1 MGSILERP
9 RKDGTISYQAMIKIP
24 GGKAI
29 VKSFNDIDLASR
41 FIDAVESERES
52 LQKLRERKPVKSS
65 KPEPLP
71 VHERVAR
78 MEGEKLRDAIIAF
91 RKTEKCLKRH
101 RATTNTILAHIDE
114 VTTGDVKIGDI
125 KIAWV
130 KKYIAHMR
138 KQKTYRGTQFSWDTL
153 STHMTIMA
161 LAIKNLAE
169 ELEVSPPA
177 LPFSKKIF
185 PKNWESKRNRRLSRD
200 EEFSILRRIKDID
213 RPCKHHWRHLVK
225 LALETGARL
234 QELVFADW
242 SEFELD
248 RRVWTIPA
256 QHTKTRQ
263 SRTVPLSKAAMR
275 SLKILR
281 LVAKANNSRV
291 FHRISSPAVASAI
304 FHRYIVELQIKNLRF
319 HDLRH
324 EAISRM
330 VLFKRQLSVFEIMTI
345 VGHSSLE
352 MFKRYANLRGDE
364 LVKSMN

>member
-1 MGSILERP
+1 MGTILERP
-9 RKDGTISYQAMIKIP
+9 RKNGSICYQAMIKIP

-29 VKSFNDIDLASR
+29 VKSFDDIDLASR

-52 LQKLRERKPVKSS
+52 LQKLRESKPIKPS
-65 KPEPLP
+65 KPESVPA
-71 VHERVAR
+71 HERVAL
-78 MEGEKLRDAIIAF
+78 MEGEKLSDAINTF
-91 RKTEKCLKRH
+91 RKTDKCLRRH
-101 RATTNTILAHIDE
+101 RDTLNTILTHIAL
-114 VTTGDVKIGDI
+114 IGDI
-125 KIAWV
+125 TIGEVKIAWV
-130 KKYIAHMR
+130 KKYLAHMR
-138 KQKTYRGTQFSWDTL
+138 KQKTYRGTQFTWETL
-153 STHMTIMA
+153 STHLTIMA
-161 LAIKNLAE
+161 LSIKHCAE
-169 ELEVSPPA
+169 ELEVSPPV
-177 LPFSKKIF
+177 LPFSKKLF
-185 PKNWESKRNRRLSRD
+185 PKNWETKRDRRLAKS
-200 EEFSILRRIKDID
+200 EEVSILRRIKLID

-242 SEFELD
+242 SEFDLD

-275 SLKILR
+275 SMKILC
-281 LVAKANNSRV
+281 LITKPNDSRV
-291 FHRISSPAVASAI
+291 FHRISSPAVASAM
-304 FHRYIVELQIKNLRF
+304 FHRYVVEMQIKDLRF